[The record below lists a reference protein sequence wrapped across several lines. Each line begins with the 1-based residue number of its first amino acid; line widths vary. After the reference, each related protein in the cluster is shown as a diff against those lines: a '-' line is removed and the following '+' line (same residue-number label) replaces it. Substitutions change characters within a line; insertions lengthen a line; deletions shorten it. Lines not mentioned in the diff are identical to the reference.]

1 MKPHGISSGIRWCE
15 VGHSMKLEIQ
25 GYHRPIYMCG
35 LPKEQEAII
44 WDFYVTHAIAASASQ
59 GRKAS
64 DYELSSL
71 PWDEMKR
78 VAGIDSSNVKILLA
92 NSINKTLTKFD
103 LEVAKGKAEHKRFMA
118 IEVDIPKIVCS
129 TPYSIA
135 DEEPPKGKV
144 GEAESVL
151 THIRNS
157 LAHGLTYF
165 FDNGNVLFEDRD
177 PRGTITARIIL
188 KIQTLLDW
196 IALIDKNQKYYVL
209 HKQ

>member
-1 MKPHGISSGIRWCE
+1 
-15 VGHSMKLEIQ
+15 MKLEIQ
-25 GYHRPIYMCG
+25 GYHRSIYMCG

>member
-1 MKPHGISSGIRWCE
+1 
-15 VGHSMKLEIQ
+15 MKLEIQ